1 MKNIDV
7 ENFIKVCNESESM
20 SKACSQLNMHFNT
33 FKRLALKYNC
43 YNPNQSGKGLTKK
56 DNGNKIELQDI
67 LDGKFPN
74 YQTFKL
80 KNKLIKSGL
89 KQNVCEICGIS
100 EWNGKPINMEL
111 HHKDGNKH
119 NHSIDNLQMLC
130 PNCHSQTETFKAK
143 NIK

>member
-119 NHSIDNLQMLC
+119 NHSLDNLQMLC
-130 PNCHSQTETFKAK
+130 PNCHSQTETFRAK

>member
-7 ENFIKVCNESESM
+7 ENFIKVCNESVSM

-119 NHSIDNLQMLC
+119 NHSLDNLQMLC
-130 PNCHSQTETFKAK
+130 PNCHSQTETFRAK

>member
-7 ENFIKVCNESESM
+7 EYFIKVCNESESM

-43 YNPNQSGKGLTKK
+43 YKPNQSGKGLTKK

-80 KNKLIKSGL
+80 KNKLIEAGL

-119 NHSIDNLQMLC
+119 NHSLDNLQMLC
-130 PNCHSQTETFKAK
+130 PNCHSQTETFRAK